1 MNTGKQ
7 IKELREKQG
16 ISIYR
21 LSRLARIPETTIR
34 NWENQGFE
42 PTFINYQK
50 IVNALGYEIELVKKG
65 VNK

>member
-1 MNTGKQ
+1 MDTGKHL
-7 IKELREKQG
+7 KELREKQG
-16 ISIYR
+16 LSVYR
-21 LSRLARIPETTIR
+21 LSRLSEIPESTIR

-50 IVNALGYEIELVKKG
+50 IVNTLGYEIELVKKG